1 MTGEWNPAE
10 DGLANCMRRA
20 AARPIGDLIRET
32 DPDTFKDQPNEA
44 AEREKTITDLA
55 LMECLIESR
64 NVGSP
69 RYLAAKVKR
78 IERARSQSFTDYQ
91 TKKGE
96 EILARINQNR
106 KTA

>member
-1 MTGEWNPAE
+1 MSAWTPAE

-20 AARPIGDLIRET
+20 ANRPLGDLVRET
-32 DPDTFKDQPNEA
+32 DPATFVDQPNEA
-44 AEREKTITDLA
+44 ADRERTITDLA

-64 NVGSP
+64 NIGSP
-69 RYLAAKVKR
+69 RYLASKKQR
-78 IERARSQSFTDYQ
+78 IERARVKNFTDHQ
-91 TKKGE
+91 TRKGE

>member
-1 MTGEWNPAE
+1 MTAEWTPAE

-20 AARPIGDLIRET
+20 AKRPLGDLIRET
-32 DPDTFKDQPNEA
+32 DPATFIDQPE
-44 AEREKTITDLA
+44 EKSPVGAITDLA

-64 NVGSP
+64 NAGSP

-91 TKKGE
+91 TRKGE